1 MEFSRHSVDNEN
13 MNKYVILKSI
23 IENSHSIVV
32 FTGAGISTAS
42 GIPDFRSAD
51 GIYNQKTNLNIRP
64 EEIISH
70 TFFMNNPELFFEFY
84 KEKMCYENAKPNLAH
99 KYFAELEKK
108 GKNVT
113 VVTQN
118 IDGLH
123 QEAGSSRVYELH
135 GSIHRNYCERCGRL
149 FGLKYVLNSKGV
161 PLCDKCGGIVKPD
174 VVLYEEPLDENTIN
188 LSISAIMTCDTLIIV
203 GTSLTVYP
211 AAGFVR
217 YFRGKNL
224 VVINKQR
231 TDYDNMCDL
240 VLNEDIIKVIEN
252 IK

>member
-1 MEFSRHSVDNEN
+1 
-13 MNKYVILKSI
+13 MNKYEAFKEI
-23 IENSHSIVV
+23 IKDSNSIVV

-51 GIYNQKTNLNIRP
+51 GIYNQKTSLQYRP
-64 EEIISH
+64 EDIISH
-70 TFFMNNPELFFEFY
+70 SFFMEHTDLFYDFY
-84 KEKMCYENAKPNLAH
+84 REKMCYPSAKPNAAH
-99 KYFAELEKK
+99 KYFADLEKK

-123 QEAGSSRVYELH
+123 QAAGSSRVYELH

-149 FGLKYVLNSKGV
+149 FGLNYILNSKGV
-161 PLCDKCGGIVKPD
+161 PTCDKCGGLVKPD
-174 VVLYEEPLDENTIN
+174 VVLYEEPLDENTIQ
-188 LSISAIMTCDTLIIV
+188 LAISAIMTCNTLIIV

-217 YFRGKNL
+217 YFRGQNL
-224 VVINKQR
+224 IVINKQQ
-231 TDYDNMCDL
+231 TNVDNLCDL
-240 VLNEDIIKVIEN
+240 VFNEDIIKVIEN

>member
-1 MEFSRHSVDNEN
+1 MDNYQTLKKILESARSV
-13 MNKYVILKSI
+13 
-23 IENSHSIVV
+23 VV

-70 TFFMNNPELFFEFY
+70 SFFVNNPELFFEFY
-84 KEKMCYENAKPNLAH
+84 KEKMCYPNAKPNLAH
-99 KYFAELEKK
+99 KYFAYLEKK

-113 VVTQN
+113 IVTQN

-149 FGLKYVLNSKGV
+149 FGLKYVLNSKDI
-161 PLCDKCGGIVKPD
+161 PLCDKCGGVVKPD

-188 LSISAIMTCDTLIIV
+188 LSISAIMTCETLIIV

>member
-1 MEFSRHSVDNEN
+1 
-13 MNKYVILKSI
+13 MNKYEALKNI
-23 IENSHSIVV
+23 IDSSNSIVV
-32 FTGAGISTAS
+32 FTGAGISVPS

-51 GIYNQKTNLNIRP
+51 GIYNQKAKINIRP

-70 TFFMNNPELFFEFY
+70 SFFVTNTDYFYEFY
-84 KEKMCYENAKPNLAH
+84 KEKMCYPNAKPNAAH
-99 KYFAELEKK
+99 KYFADLEKK

-118 IDGLH
+118 IDNLH

-135 GSIHRNYCERCGRL
+135 GSVHRNYCQNCGRL
-149 FGLKYVLNSKGV
+149 FGLKYVLNYNGV
-161 PLCDKCGGIVKPD
+161 PKCDKCGGLVKPD
-174 VVLYEEPLDENTIN
+174 VVLYEESLDENIIS
-188 LSISAIMTCDTLIIV
+188 LAISAIMTCDTLIVV

-211 AAGFVR
+211 AAGFIR

-224 VVINKQR
+224 VVINKQA
-231 TDYDNMCDL
+231 TSYDNMCDL
-240 VLNEDIIKVIEN
+240 VINEDVVKVVEN